1 MSPSDPLQDI
11 LVAPAQMTVGSL
23 DDFRLAVIAA
33 VTRADASST
42 PHVSV
47 DLRGTQTIDA
57 TGLGVLL
64 LLHKRA
70 REKSLKVRLLGPSPS
85 VLEVLRNTRV
95 HLLFEIVAPSEIAQE
110 TGSAA
115 PAPTLATVDPHPSV
129 TYPGLSNPFESPVA
143 PAATGALVTD
153 GADSEDGD
161 EGSPVSGG
169 LMPVAESVAD
179 LAPVEPPAP
188 ETPDTVTSSPAEERR
203 CPDCGRALPTDRAV
217 QFCPWCG
224 TGDRPATPAVPV
236 EEPPVASVASVVPEE
251 APSAP
256 SAPRQPAR
264 PPRTPRPTAAPAAPL
279 PAAAPSAVT
288 PPQPAIFPRRDS
300 MAQHSDEFRALL
312 DATELYHRIDEDGD
326 ARIIFP
332 LESGRTQTAW
342 ITRNVDT
349 IGEYAFRYVMSFIA
363 DAGEIAGNFALM
375 GSLLEQVSAKKG
387 GGLVT
392 RGTMLLY
399 RMPVSTQASPESLA
413 GAVALASGIADEL
426 ETAITG
432 EA

>member
-1 MSPSDPLQDI
+1 MSASEPLQDI

-23 DDFRLAVIAA
+23 DDFRLEVISA
-33 VTRADASST
+33 VTRATAEAT

-47 DLRGTQTIDA
+47 DLRPTQTIDA

-95 HLLFEIVAPSEIAQE
+95 HLLFEIVAPGEIAPRPWSE
-110 TGSAA
+110 V
-115 PAPTLATVDPHPSV
+115 PAPSPSTVDPHASV
-129 TYPGLSNPFESPVA
+129 TYPGLSNPFESPEVPEVSEGSMA
-143 PAATGALVTD
+143 SIAA
-153 GADSEDGD
+153 EDD
-161 EGSPVSGG
+161 EEGSPISGG
-169 LMPVAESVAD
+169 LGSPAEAVVDRTPIESVEPAA
-179 LAPVEPPAP
+179 APPPAP
-188 ETPDTVTSSPAEERR
+188 STETPTPIEPRR
-203 CPDCGRALPTDRAV
+203 CPDCGRALPADREV

-224 TGDRPATPAVPV
+224 TGDRPAATERADEAPSAPSVPRLPAR
-236 EEPPVASVASVVPEE
+236 PPRQPRQPRTSVASVASVVI
-251 APSAP
+251 
-256 SAPRQPAR
+256 
-264 PPRTPRPTAAPAAPL
+264 PPP
-279 PAAAPSAVT
+279 
-288 PPQPAIFPRRDS
+288 PAIFPRRDP
-300 MAQHSDEFRALL
+300 MAPHSDDFRSLL

-349 IGEYAFRYVMSFIA
+349 IGEYAFRYVMSFVA

-392 RGTMLLY
+392 RGSMLLY

-413 GAVALASGIADEL
+413 GAVALAAGIADEL
-426 ETAITG
+426 ETSITG